1 MSSSSKERSLE
12 SIRRRKNVKRDKNG
26 PFQFASSSSN
36 EIIGTGGLPP
46 SVTKPKLW
54 AGIPSLPSHA
64 LDLQNIKLPKCA
76 PGALLPDFRLAC
88 SIRLFFIRFRCNK
101 ASPLFT
107 FKAASIGRCPC
118 HRRWPWTWSLWK
130 KSSELLNTR
139 QRLTSKSNYSVVW
152 MLKPQLHDV
161 KAD

>member
-76 PGALLPDFRLAC
+76 PGALLPDFRSAC
-88 SIRLFFIRFRCNK
+88 SIRLFFY
-101 ASPLFT
+101 PLFVAT
-107 FKAASIGRCPC
+107 RRRRCLLSKLLRSEGARATGDDLGLDRCGKKARSFSTLDKG
-118 HRRWPWTWSLWK
+118 
-130 KSSELLNTR
+130 
-139 QRLTSKSNYSVVW
+139 
-152 MLKPQLHDV
+152 
-161 KAD
+161 

>member
-1 MSSSSKERSLE
+1 MWKE
-12 SIRRRKNVKRDKNG
+12 IKNG

-64 LDLQNIKLPKCA
+64 LDVQNIKLPKCA

-88 SIRLFFIRFRCNK
+88 SIRLFLSVFVATRRRRCLLSK
-101 ASPLFT
+101 LLRSEGARATGDDL
-107 FKAASIGRCPC
+107 GLDRCG
-118 HRRWPWTWSLWK
+118 

-139 QRLTSKSNYSVVW
+139 QRLTSKNNYSVVW
-152 MLKPQLHDV
+152 MLKPQLPDV
-161 KAD
+161 NTD